1 MRKFYADVILNKDE
15 LKESDSN
22 RIELEYYK
30 ITKNVKKDQR
40 TYGVEIVKTEYF
52 NDKKLKESE
61 NIYNVTSN
69 EGVIDNLLSILK
81 ENQVTP
87 VGLNDVV
94 DEIM

>member
-1 MRKFYADVILNKDE
+1 M
-15 LKESDSN
+15 LK
-22 RIELEYYK
+22 
-30 ITKNVKKDQR
+30 KNQR

-69 EGVIDNLLSILK
+69 EGVIDNLLSMLK

-94 DEIM
+94 DEIL

>member
-30 ITKNVKKDQR
+30 LAKNIKKDEKLF
-40 TYGVEIVKTEYF
+40 GIEIVKTEYLD
-52 NDKKLKESE
+52 DKKLKESE

-87 VGLNDVV
+87 ICLNDVV
-94 DEIM
+94 SEIL

>member
-1 MRKFYADVILNKDE
+1 M
-15 LKESDSN
+15 
-22 RIELEYYK
+22 
-30 ITKNVKKDQR
+30 
-40 TYGVEIVKTEYF
+40 EIVKTEYF

-69 EGVIDNLLSILK
+69 EGVIDNLLSMLK

-94 DEIM
+94 NEIL